1 VLREY
6 RKQPQGFAD
15 LLNAF
20 ALVSEG
26 ALLQKDG
33 SLVAAW
39 RYEGPDME
47 SAMADELAV
56 LAAQVSGAL
65 RDLGNG
71 WMVQA
76 DTIRRPAPGYPE
88 RGAFPDTT
96 SLLIDEERRRQ
107 YLLAGAT
114 YESLC
119 VFTVCYLPPPD
130 VQAKVSDFFV
140 DGRDAQRALPGWE
153 SVLLGFL
160 RRRDELED
168 ALSDR
173 LVLQRM
179 DSEEVLSFLHT
190 CATGLSHSLR
200 VPQVPVDLDHLI
212 GSEDLVGGFEPR
224 VGSLHIRPIAITGY
238 PAESFP
244 GILDFLNHLPIPYRW
259 SNRFISLDPA
269 TAEARLRV
277 LRRNWWQRRQG
288 LSGMVKEALR
298 YSGDTFGNRNAVR
311 MAEDADDA
319 VTEATSG
326 LVRFGYYT
334 NVLLLFGEDPGDLEA
349 QARVV
354 LREFQHQGF
363 AARVETVNALEAFLG
378 SIPGHGYRNVRRP
391 IVHTLNFADL
401 IPTTSIFPGLPTNP
415 CPFYP
420 VGSPPLFTANTS
432 GCTPFRFHLHVSDVG
447 HTLVIGPTGSG
458 KSTLLG
464 LLMAQFLRYEG
475 AQVFAFD
482 KGYSAFVLT
491 KAVRGDHYD
500 VAGPEA
506 AELAFTPLA
515 HVDDPGERMWAQDW
529 VESLLALQSVKV
541 TPAHRAAIASALAR
555 LGGGES
561 RTLTDFVH
569 TVQHHDVR
577 DGLRHYTLEGAMGR
591 LLDAESDGLS
601 GTGNFQ
607 VFELEHLLRLGP
619 ANVIPVLLYLF
630 HRIEQRLAGAPS
642 LLVLEE
648 AWLLLDHPVFAP
660 KIEEWLRVLRKR
672 NCAVVLASQSL
683 AEVYASPKRDLLLE
697 SCPTKIFLPNPEAR
711 SSHSSAQYR
720 ELGLSSR
727 QIELIADSVPKRHY
741 YVLSPLGRRLIELAL
756 GPIALSFI
764 GVAGPEDRRRVQAL
778 VDVEG
783 DRWPI
788 AWLQV
793 RGVPAAAEEWMHG
806 EEELRNAKT

>member
-1 VLREY
+1 M
-6 RKQPQGFAD
+6 
-15 LLNAF
+15 F

-26 ALLQKDG
+26 VFLQKDG
-33 SLVAAW
+33 SLMTAW
-39 RYEGPDME
+39 MYEGPDME
-47 SAMADELAV
+47 SAMPDELAV
-56 LAAQVSGAL
+56 LASQVAAAL

-71 WMVQA
+71 WMIQA
-76 DTIRRPAPGYPE
+76 DALRRATPGYPE
-88 RGAFPDTT
+88 RGAFPDAT
-96 SLLIDEERRRQ
+96 SLLLDEERRRQ
-107 YLLAGAT
+107 YLTAGTT
-114 YESLC
+114 YESAF
-119 VFTVCYLPPPD
+119 VFTVCYLPPAD

-140 DGRDAQRALPGWE
+140 DAGEAPRARRGWE

-160 RRRDELED
+160 RRCDELQD

-173 LVLQRM
+173 LALKRM
-179 DSEEVLSFLHT
+179 DSQEILGFLHT
-190 CATGLSHSLR
+190 CATGLSHGLR
-200 VPQVPVDLDHLI
+200 VPKLPVDLDCLI

-244 GILDFLNHLPIPYRW
+244 GILDFLNHLSIPYRW
-259 SNRFISLDPA
+259 SNRFILLDA
-269 TAEARLRV
+269 GTAEARLRV
-277 LRRNWWQRRQG
+277 LRRNWWQKRQG
-288 LSGMVKEALR
+288 LSGMVKEALHHG
-298 YSGDTFGNRNAVR
+298 GDRFGNRDAVR

-334 NVLLLFGEDPGDLEA
+334 SVLLLFEMDRGLLDA
-349 QARVV
+349 QARVII
-354 LREFQHQGF
+354 REFQHQGF

-391 IVHTLNFADL
+391 LIHTLNFADL
-401 IPTTSIFPGLPTNP
+401 IPTTSIFTGLPTNP

-420 VGSPPLFTANTS
+420 PASPPLFTANTS

-447 HTLVIGPTGSG
+447 HALVIGPTGSG

-482 KGYSAFVLT
+482 KGYSALILT
-491 KAVRGDHYD
+491 KAMRGNHYD
-500 VAGPEA
+500 VAGTEA
-506 AELAFTPLA
+506 AELAFSPLA
-515 HVDDPGERMWAQDW
+515 HIDNPSERMWAQDW
-529 VESLLALQSVKV
+529 LENLLALQNVAVS
-541 TPAHRAAIASALAR
+541 PAHRGAIASALAR
-555 LGGGES
+555 LGGGEG
-561 RTLTDFVH
+561 RTLTDFLH
-569 TVQHHDVR
+569 TVQLNEVR
-577 DGLRHYTLEGAMGR
+577 NGLCHYTLEGAMGR

-601 GTGNFQ
+601 GAGTFE

-630 HRIEQRLAGAPS
+630 HRIEQRLTGAPS

-648 AWLLLDHPVFAP
+648 AWLLLDHPIFAR

-711 SSHSSAQYR
+711 SAHSSTQYR
-720 ELGLSSR
+720 DLGLTSR
-727 QIELIADSVPKRHY
+727 QIDLIADSVPKRHY

-764 GVAGPEDRRRVQAL
+764 GVSAPSDRRRAQTL
-778 VDVEG
+778 IDEQG
-783 DRWPI
+783 DGWPS
-788 AWLQV
+788 AWLRE
-793 RGVPAAAEEWMHG
+793 RGLSAAAEEWACL
-806 EEELRNAKT
+806 EEDLRNARG